1 MATLLYSYK
10 KPDGTTGYIG
20 AASASEAKKLS
31 GASSVTQVQGF
42 SSEKASPTATTPE
55 RTAEIASQSFVT
67 PENKAA
73 IQKAFPTTTVTQTPT
88 TTKTQKPVIP
98 GTDAKNTLSSF
109 GSVEEA
115 QERITNFSTA
125 VNSAIDLARQQRKD
139 RTLDFLDG
147 VVPTGALPATSFANV
162 LSAFNSSAAPIESGI
177 ANAALDAIAQQEQN
191 KFDMQQQ
198 AIEDQKAQESNIRD
212 LALSLV
218 SEGVDASTV
227 DAILKAGTYDTAI
240 SMAAGAIQSLTSKN
254 DDTVVENVGGQLVS
268 YSASDPNNTVKVLF
282 TPKASGSTGGGGAGG
297 GTTITTPGGGG
308 TTTSTA
314 LSPEV
319 EQVLDGV
326 ASLDSFTPSKQTEVR
341 NELYKLGFG
350 STTPPDWFKEYIQNE
365 LRMSLAPQAVQIEWN
380 NLRAQIFG
388 EGVSKEG
395 ATTSTGGA
403 KFEDL

>member
-1 MATLLYSYK
+1 MATLLFSFK
-10 KPDGTTGYIG
+10 KSDGSTGYIG

-73 IQKAFPTTTVTQTPT
+73 IQKAFPTTTVTPTPVT
-88 TTKTQKPVIP
+88 TTSSKKLAVP
-98 GTDAKNTLSSF
+98 GSDAKNTLSSF
-109 GSVEEA
+109 SSVEEA

-139 RTLDFLDG
+139 RTLDFLGG

-191 KFDMQQQ
+191 KFTMQQQ
-198 AIEDQKAQESNIRD
+198 AEADQKAEENNIRD

-218 SEGVDASTV
+218 SEGVDPTTV
-227 DAILKAGTYDTAI
+227 NAVLEAGTYDTAI
-240 SMAAGAIQSLTSKN
+240 GMAAGAIQSLTSKN

-282 TPKASGSTGGGGAGG
+282 TPKAGSSTGGGG
-297 GTTITTPGGGG
+297 TGGGG
-308 TTTSTA
+308 TITSTA

-365 LRMSLAPQAVQIEWN
+365 LRMSLAPQALQIEWN

-395 ATTSTGGA
+395 ATTNTGGV
-403 KFEDL
+403 KFEDV